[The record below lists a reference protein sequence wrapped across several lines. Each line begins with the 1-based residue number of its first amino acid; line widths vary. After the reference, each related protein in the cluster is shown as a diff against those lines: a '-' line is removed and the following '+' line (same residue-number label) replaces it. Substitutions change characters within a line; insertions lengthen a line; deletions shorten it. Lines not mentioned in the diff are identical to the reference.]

1 MKAIKNR
8 IHKSITNQK
17 KKYLFLSVMILVG
30 IISGI
35 IFIFFISKEDKSL
48 VKQELEIFFTNIH
61 TKKLNY
67 ISSLINSISTNL
79 IYLLGI
85 WLLGISIIGIP
96 IVLFLLFL
104 KGFIL
109 GFSISSIIYNYGM
122 KGFLISIGY
131 IFPHH
136 ILLLVMLLLMGFYA
150 INFSARLF
158 KVLFLKETINLAQV
172 FKRYNQITGICIIG
186 IVISSILE
194 IFLAP
199 FLMNLFL

>member
-30 IISGI
+30 MISGI
-35 IFIFFISKEDKSL
+35 IFIFFISKGDKSL

-79 IYLLGI
+79 IYLFGI

-109 GFSISSIIYNYGM
+109 GFSISSIIYNYGI

-158 KVLFLKETINLAQV
+158 KVLFLKETINLSQV

-186 IVISSILE
+186 ILISSILE